1 MTHCKN
7 GILLTNLMEQ
17 IDIEYLISYNK
28 KDYDR
33 EWRVEKLMYKVES
46 KAEREAE
53 AAWQE
58 IHHP

>member
-33 EWRVEKLMYKVES
+33 EWRLEKLMYKVEN

>member
-7 GILLTNLMEQ
+7 GILLTNLMEE
-17 IDIEYLISYNK
+17 IDIEYLIAHNK
-28 KDYDR
+28 KDYNR
-33 EWRVEKLMYKVES
+33 EWKLEKLIYKVES

-53 AAWQE
+53 VAWQE